1 MTDATDRSPR
11 RSASRLGRR
20 LSRRLSL
27 VTRVPGLISAR
38 LKDRGPPPPRSF
50 EITAIAPDKTQRIL
64 PATSPYLVLQLAA
77 PVLTEFGLC
86 EYRLRLAGSKAA
98 VDPNAD
104 VSLLEGDILLI
115 DPPWTCSE
123 RAEGDARLRLTE
135 QLWQGERQFSRE
147 LSAAG
152 ELWAGPLRRL
162 PSTLSPHQHDTVFQG
177 LAALAK
183 AAATFAAQIGEV
195 VENWNPETSEV
206 GQLFS
211 QQLWDNFEE
220 YQDTYRLARE
230 LLREKCAEDEEFVE
244 ICKLRRGAAL
254 HTLESL
260 LDLPTGGGGAAACA
274 TCLWSQWVRAQP
286 GRTFVVGLPGC
297 VCVWS
302 AAASA
307 QCPRLR
313 CVQSEPVHGSAT
325 PWAHGCAVTTRRHT
339 LRHVM

>member
-86 EYRLRLAGSKAA
+86 EYRLRLAGSKAS

-135 QLWQGERQFSRE
+135 QLWQGERQFSCE

-183 AAATFAAQIGEV
+183 AAAAFAAQIGEV

-260 LDLPTGGGGAAACA
+260 LDLPA
-274 TCLWSQWVRAQP
+274 
-286 GRTFVVGLPGC
+286 
-297 VCVWS
+297 
-302 AAASA
+302 
-307 QCPRLR
+307 
-313 CVQSEPVHGSAT
+313 GS
-325 PWAHGCAVTTRRHT
+325 V
-339 LRHVM
+339 